1 MRGAPAR
8 RKTGRKGGRSK
19 VRTRQKTP
27 PSTHP
32 CEASGTREA
41 AAMPAVHNSGGN
53 AWQLAI
59 GELLP
64 RCFYVHAGLGGRQF
78 LCLLDFRQSL
88 QPPDLFVGDHLGRAR
103 GRDL

>member
-1 MRGAPAR
+1 MHGAPAR

-41 AAMPAVHNSGGN
+41 AARPAVHNSGVN
-53 AWQLAI
+53 ALAESI
-59 GELLP
+59 LEYLAERDRNP
-64 RCFYVHAGLGGRQF
+64 KRYVW
-78 LCLLDFRQSL
+78 
-88 QPPDLFVGDHLGRAR
+88 RAKGVAILEKIER
-103 GRDL
+103 VRMALNPVITT